1 MAGFKNR
8 INVKTTNNYF
18 ERTELLEQYY
28 KDVRAYDVFTAK
40 EEKEIFTKL
49 ASLKKRVKI
58 LENEGKR
65 IEALKVKKEADK
77 VKDDIIKAN
86 LRLVISIARI
96 YASNYNL
103 LDLINEGN
111 IGLMKAVD
119 TFDVTLGNRFQ
130 THAIQPIRQAI
141 NLYRQNDGL
150 TIRKNNESKTF
161 HIIANMTNKF
171 IQEFNRE
178 PNTDELKDYI
188 NQKYP
193 KIKIKDSA
201 DLLNIKITSIDTAT
215 DDDESDANIGNMQL
229 YNSYSAS
236 NNSYEK
242 ISEAEHLSAFVNS
255 LMRNLSE
262 RDRTII
268 KMHFG
273 IEQFQNASC
282 PVSEISEKVGLTPER
297 VRQLIT
303 SIKEKLKEEYAK
315 VIYQEY

>member
-103 LDLINEGN
+103 LDLINSKPCFS
-111 IGLMKAVD
+111 LVLLLK
-119 TFDVTLGNRFQ
+119 TL
-130 THAIQPIRQAI
+130 
-141 NLYRQNDGL
+141 
-150 TIRKNNESKTF
+150 
-161 HIIANMTNKF
+161 
-171 IQEFNRE
+171 
-178 PNTDELKDYI
+178 
-188 NQKYP
+188 
-193 KIKIKDSA
+193 
-201 DLLNIKITSIDTAT
+201 
-215 DDDESDANIGNMQL
+215 
-229 YNSYSAS
+229 
-236 NNSYEK
+236 
-242 ISEAEHLSAFVNS
+242 S
-255 LMRNLSE
+255 LAL
-262 RDRTII
+262 
-268 KMHFG
+268 
-273 IEQFQNASC
+273 
-282 PVSEISEKVGLTPER
+282 
-297 VRQLIT
+297 
-303 SIKEKLKEEYAK
+303 
-315 VIYQEY
+315 

>member
-119 TFDVTLGNRFQ
+119 TFDVTLDNRFQ
-130 THAIQPIRQAI
+130 THAIQPS
-141 NLYRQNDGL
+141 
-150 TIRKNNESKTF
+150 RK
-161 HIIANMTNKF
+161 A
-171 IQEFNRE
+171 
-178 PNTDELKDYI
+178 
-188 NQKYP
+188 
-193 KIKIKDSA
+193 
-201 DLLNIKITSIDTAT
+201 
-215 DDDESDANIGNMQL
+215 
-229 YNSYSAS
+229 
-236 NNSYEK
+236 
-242 ISEAEHLSAFVNS
+242 
-255 LMRNLSE
+255 
-262 RDRTII
+262 I
-268 KMHFG
+268 KM
-273 IEQFQNASC
+273 S
-282 PVSEISEKVGLTPER
+282 
-297 VRQLIT
+297 
-303 SIKEKLKEEYAK
+303 
-315 VIYQEY
+315 